1 MTYDNYFSGGIALLG
16 AVLSWFLGDIDG
28 VVKILIVM
36 AVTDQLTGLIKA
48 GVQGKWSSEVGF
60 KGIVRKMMMFIIVG
74 IAHLFDMELP
84 GNTEVLRDAVSFFYV
99 ANEGLSII
107 ENAIESGLP
116 VPDTLKE
123 RFMTWRNKKL
133 TSKNTPADEEV

>member
-1 MTYDNYFSGGIALLG
+1 MTYDDYFSGGIGLLG
-16 AVLSWFLGDIDG
+16 AMLSWFLGDLDG

-36 AVTDQLTGLIKA
+36 AVIDQVTGLIKA
-48 GVQGKWSSEVGF
+48 GVQGRWSSETGF
-60 KGIVRKMMMFIIVG
+60 NGIARKMMMFIIVG
-74 IAHLFDMELP
+74 IAHIIDQGLP

-116 VPDTLKE
+116 VPDTLKD

-133 TSKNTPADEEV
+133 ISKNTPKDKED